1 MSTAGRDERIDDDWL
16 PVLEALADERVGGLA
31 AAEVP
36 GELAAFVEVRDG
48 VARLAGARRAEVLA
62 ALEHA
67 ARSRPV
73 EWVGRSLDQGEVLDA
88 FARHCREEL
97 DEVEVADA
105 GPTRLT
111 LAWRRERAT
120 VELRAGTVACE
131 RVGGENPVLLL
142 TPLATAC
149 VAALAA
155 DQRLAGRLAVCDLV
169 RLEKINAVAAASS
182 CISSGFSG
190 DEYGVKLRDRR
201 RVERCPGRPRRALPR
216 DGIGPRRGRPG
227 KSR

>member
-1 MSTAGRDERIDDDWL
+1 MSIAGRGGPIDDDWL
-16 PVLEALADERVGGLA
+16 PVLEALADERVGGLPA
-31 AAEVP
+31 GEVP

-48 VARLAGARRAEVLA
+48 VARLAGPRRAEVLA

-67 ARSRPV
+67 ARSRRV
-73 EWVGRSLDQGEVLDA
+73 EWVGRSVDQGEVLDA

-111 LAWRRERAT
+111 LAWRRECAT

-131 RVGGENPVLLL
+131 RLGGENPVLLL
-142 TPLATAC
+142 TPLGRAC
-149 VAALAA
+149 VAQLAA

-169 RLEKINAVAAASS
+169 RLEKINAVRSS
-182 CISSGFSG
+182 VFVYFEWFLR
-190 DEYGVKLRDRR
+190 DEYGVKLLTAA
-201 RVERCPGRPRRALPR
+201 EFTRALVA
-216 DGIGPRRGRPG
+216 RGVLSLG
-227 KSR
+227 MG